1 LSRTAANHPV
11 KAWLSKQWVQGLM
24 IGLVCAAI
32 SFGLWLTPVMRDW
45 EFNTWTWRVK
55 ALAKPS
61 PSTDKIKV
69 ILLDQ
74 ASLDWAASEMS
85 LPWPWMREVYGTML
99 DFCRRGGAKVIAFDV
114 LFSEP
119 SSYMVSD
126 DVIFGETIAR
136 EPNFVTAFFLGQTAG
151 QADTWPDDI
160 PRSPV
165 VVTGL
170 ESWLAASPKANIVE
184 PRATFPIREVALPA
198 AMLVS
203 VKEDMDGDNNFRR
216 AAPIRVFDS
225 SPVPMLGLGAYLVA
239 EKKTPFSLTIEPGR
253 LSVGD
258 KSIPLDQGG
267 RTILKFRGKSGTHES
282 LSAAA
287 ILQSELRIQEGGTPV
302 IDPEELR
309 GTYVF
314 FGFSAPG
321 LKDLKSVP
329 ISGDYPGVE
338 VHATF
343 LDNLLEQDFIRDAPR
358 SWVVLTTLLLAILA
372 AILIVRCHTVTQSIG
387 WAVLFV
393 GTPVVVGFVLYELNW
408 WWPIMV
414 QEVAILLSISLAE
427 VVNYATEGR
436 QKRFIKNAFKQY
448 LSGDVIEQILVD
460 PSQLKLGGEKREL
473 SIFFSDLQ
481 GFSAISEKLGP
492 VALTALLNDYLTDMS
507 DIIMEEGGT
516 VDKYEG
522 DAIIAFWNAPITQ
535 TDHAIRACRA
545 ALRSQRKLA
554 ERRKEFY
561 ERTGV
566 DLYMRIGIHTGEV
579 VVGNMG
585 SNNRFNYTVLG
596 DAANLASRLEGA
608 NKPFGTFLMVSE
620 VTWGQAHAEF
630 HAREIGSIM
639 VVGRKAPV
647 QVFEVLGMRE
657 EAPPPWLE
665 SWNQAMLLCRAGR
678 WADAQKAFE
687 SFADDPLAVK
697 YRDQM
702 ARLAKGELA
711 SWDGIWKLTEK

>member
-1 LSRTAANHPV
+1 V
-11 KAWLSKQWVQGLM
+11 KAWLSINWVQGLL
-24 IGLVCAAI
+24 IGLISSLI
-32 SFGLWLTPVMRDW
+32 SFVLWVTPVMRDW

-55 ALAKPS
+55 ALAEPS
-61 PSTDKIKV
+61 PSTEKIKV
-69 ILLDQ
+69 ILLEQ
-74 ASLDWAASEMS
+74 ASLDWASKEMS
-85 LPWPWMREVYGTML
+85 LSWPWMREVYSTML
-99 DFCRRGGAKVIAFDV
+99 DFCRRGGAKVVVFDV
-114 LFSEP
+114 LFTEP
-119 SSYMVSD
+119 SSYMVAD
-126 DVIFGETIAR
+126 DVLFSDHIGYQTNFITTLFLGETA
-136 EPNFVTAFFLGQTAG
+136 GQTAS
-151 QADTWPDDI
+151 WPEDV
-160 PRSPV
+160 PRPQ
-165 VVTGL
+165 VTVHGL
-170 ESWLAASPKANIVE
+170 ETWLSNSPMASIVE
-184 PRATFPIREVALPA
+184 PRATFPISEISRPA
-198 AMLVS
+198 AMLGS
-203 VKEDMDGDNNFRR
+203 VKEEMDGDNNFRR
-216 AAPIRVFDS
+216 AAPFRVFDGT
-225 SPVPMLGLGAYLVA
+225 PVPMLGLAAYLVA
-239 EKKTPFSLTIEPGR
+239 DLPSPYNLEIEPGR
-253 LSVGD
+253 LSVDD
-258 KSIPLDQGG
+258 KSIPLDPQG

-287 ILQSELRIQEGGTPV
+287 ILQSELRILEGNKPV

-309 GTYVF
+309 DTYVF

-343 LDNLLEQDFIRDAPR
+343 LDNLLEQDFIRESPR
-358 SWVVLTTLLLAILA
+358 GWVVLSTLILSIFA
-372 AILIVRCHTVTQSIG
+372 AILIVRCRTVWQSVA
-387 WAVLFV
+387 WALLFV
-393 GTPVVVGFVLYELNW
+393 GAPMAAGFYLYTMNW

-414 QEVAILLSISLAE
+414 QEFAVLLAIGLAE
-427 VVNYATEGR
+427 IVNYATEGK
-436 QKRFIKNAFKQY
+436 QKRFIKSAFKQY

-522 DAIIAFWNAPITQ
+522 DAIIAFWNAPMAQ
-535 TDHAIRACRA
+535 ADHAVRACRA
-545 ALRSQRKLA
+545 ALRCQRKLS
-554 ERRKEFY
+554 ERRKEFFD
-561 ERTGV
+561 RTGV

-608 NKPFGTFLMVSE
+608 NKQFGTYFMVSE
-620 VTWGQAHAEF
+620 VTWGQARTEF
-630 HAREIGSIM
+630 HAREIGSIL
-639 VVGRKAPV
+639 VVGRKTPV
-647 QVFEVLGMRE
+647 RVYEVLGMRD

-665 SWNQAMLLCRAGR
+665 AWNQAMLSCQAGR
-678 WADAQKAFE
+678 WMEAKKAFDAFPE
-687 SFADDPLAVK
+687 DPLAIK

-702 ARLAKGELA
+702 VKIGSGGVTA
-711 SWDGIWKLTEK
+711 WDGIWKLTEK

>member
-1 LSRTAANHPV
+1 M
-11 KAWLSKQWVQGLM
+11 KAWFSINWVQGLL
-24 IGLVCAAI
+24 IGLVGSLI
-32 SFGLWLTPVMRDW
+32 SFVLWVTPVMRDW
-45 EFNTWTWRVK
+45 EFNTWAWRVK
-55 ALAKPS
+55 VLAEPS
-61 PSTDKIKV
+61 ASTEKIKV

-74 ASLDWAASEMS
+74 ASLDWAAKEMS
-85 LPWPWMREVYGTML
+85 LSWPWMRQVYSTML
-99 DFCRRGGAKVIAFDV
+99 DFCRRGGAKVVVFDV
-114 LFSEP
+114 LFTEP

-126 DVIFGETIAR
+126 DVLFGEQIRLQT
-136 EPNFVTAFFLGQTAG
+136 NFITTLFLGDTAG
-151 QADTWPDDI
+151 QTSTWPDDV

-165 VVTGL
+165 TVAGL
-170 ESWLAASPKANIVE
+170 ERWLSNSPMATIVE
-184 PRATFPIREVALPA
+184 PRAAFPIAEISRPA
-198 AMLVS
+198 ALLGS
-203 VKEDMDGDNNFRR
+203 VKEEMDGDNNFRR
-216 AAPIRVFDS
+216 AAPFRVFDGS
-225 SPVPMLGLGAYLVA
+225 AVPMLGLGAYLVA
-239 EKKTPFSLTIEPGR
+239 EHQAPYMLSLEPGR

-258 KSIPLDQGG
+258 KSIPLDPHG
-267 RTILKFRGKSGTHES
+267 RTIMKFRGKSGTHET
-282 LSAAA
+282 LRAAA
-287 ILQSELRIQEGGTPV
+287 VLQSEIRIQEGGTPV

-309 GTYVF
+309 DTYVF

-358 SWVVLTTLLLAILA
+358 IWVVLSTLMLAMLA
-372 AILIVRCHTVTQSIG
+372 AILIVRCRTVWQSVV
-387 WAVLFV
+387 WAALFV
-393 GTPVVVGFVLYELNW
+393 GAPIAAGFILYAMNW

-414 QEVAILLSISLAE
+414 QEVAVLLAIGLAE
-427 VVNYATEGR
+427 IVNYATEGK
-436 QKRFIKNAFKQY
+436 QKRFIKSAFKQY

-522 DAIIAFWNAPITQ
+522 DAIIAFWNAPMAQ
-535 TDHAIRACRA
+535 TDHAVRACRA
-545 ALRSQRKLA
+545 ALRCQRKLT
-554 ERRKEFY
+554 ERRQEFF

-566 DLYMRIGIHTGEV
+566 NLFMRIGIHTGEV

-585 SNNRFNYTVLG
+585 SHNRFNYTVLG

-608 NKPFGTFLMVSE
+608 NKPFGTYFMVSE
-620 VTWGQAHAEF
+620 VTWGQARAEF

-647 QVFEVLGMRE
+647 RVYEILGMSE

-665 SWNQAMLLCRAGR
+665 AWNQAMLSCKAGR
-678 WADAQKAFE
+678 WLEAKAAFE
-687 SFADDPLAVK
+687 AFPDDPLAVK
-697 YRDQM
+697 YREHM
-702 ARLAKGELA
+702 GKLGNGGSSA
-711 SWDGIWKLTEK
+711 WDGIWKLTEK

>member
-1 LSRTAANHPV
+1 V
-11 KAWLSKQWVQGLM
+11 KKWLTINWVQGLL
-24 IGLVCAAI
+24 IGLTGSLI
-32 SFGLWLTPVMRDW
+32 SFALWLTPVMRDW
-45 EFNTWTWRVK
+45 EFNTWAWRVK
-55 ALAKPS
+55 ALAAPS
-61 PSTDKIKV
+61 PSTEKIKV

-85 LPWPWMREVYGTML
+85 LSWPWMREVYSTML
-99 DFCRRGGAKVIAFDV
+99 DFCRRGGAKVVVFDV

-119 SSYMVSD
+119 SSYMVAD
-126 DVIFGETIAR
+126 DVLFGEHIGFQN
-136 EPNFVTAFFLGQTAG
+136 NFVTTLFLGETAG
-151 QADTWPDDI
+151 QTEVWPEEV

-165 VVTGL
+165 EVRGL
-170 ESWLAASPKANIVE
+170 EAWLQATPQASIVE
-184 PRATFPIREVALPA
+184 PRATFPIAEISGPA
-198 AMLVS
+198 ALLGS
-203 VKEDMDGDNNFRR
+203 VKEEMDGDNNFRR
-216 AAPIRVFDS
+216 AAPFRVFDGS
-225 SPVPMLGLGAYLVA
+225 AVPMLGLGAYLVA
-239 EKKTPFSLTIEPGR
+239 DHTAPYALDIKPGR
-253 LSVGD
+253 LTVGD
-258 KSIPLDQGG
+258 KHIPLDAHG
-267 RTILKFRGKSGTHES
+267 RTILKFRGKSGAHES

-309 GTYVF
+309 DSYVF

-358 SWVVLTTLLLAILA
+358 GWVVISTLILAIVG
-372 AILIVRCHTVTQSIG
+372 AILIVRCRTVIQSVL
-387 WAVLFV
+387 WATLLV
-393 GTPVVVGFVLYELNW
+393 GAPIATGFVLYAMNW

-414 QEVAILLSISLAE
+414 QEVAVLLAIGLAE
-427 VVNYATEGR
+427 IVNYATEGK
-436 QKRFIKNAFKQY
+436 QKRFIKSAFKQY
-448 LSGDVIEQILVD
+448 LSGDVIDQILID

-522 DAIIAFWNAPITQ
+522 DAIIAFWNAPMAQ
-535 TDHAIRACRA
+535 ADHAVRACRT
-545 ALRSQRKLA
+545 ALRCQRKLT
-554 ERRKEFY
+554 ERRREFY
-561 ERTGV
+561 DRTGV
-566 DLYMRIGIHTGEV
+566 NLYMRIGIHTGEV

-608 NKPFGTFLMVSE
+608 NKQFGTYLMVSE
-620 VTWGQAHAEF
+620 VTWRQAHAEF
-630 HAREIGSIM
+630 FAREIGSIM

-647 QVFEVLGMRE
+647 RVYEVLGERNE
-657 EAPPPWLE
+657 VPPPWLE
-665 SWNQAMLLCRAGR
+665 AWNAAMADCQSAR
-678 WADAQKAFE
+678 WSEARKAFDA
-687 SFADDPLAVK
+687 FPDDPLAMK
-697 YRDQM
+697 YREHLGKLGDGGP
-702 ARLAKGELA
+702 AA
-711 SWDGIWKLTEK
+711 WDGIWKLTEK